1 MYRYDEFDETLVRER
16 TRQFRGQVER
26 RLKGELKEEN
36 FKPLRL
42 QNGVYLQLHSYMFR
56 IAIPYGQLNAARM
69 RQLAL
74 IADKYDKGYGHFTTR
89 QNIQFNWIPL
99 ANIPDV
105 LDLLNDVEMHS
116 IQTSGNC
123 IRNVT
128 SDHLAGAAHDEL
140 EDPRPWCEIIRQWS
154 TFHPEFSAL
163 PRKFK
168 IAVTAAAP
176 DRAAVKVH
184 DIGLMMKKNA
194 AGESGFEVI
203 VGGGLGRT
211 PYVGP
216 TVRDWVSKQDLLS
229 YLEAIMRVYNRY
241 GRRDNKFKARIKI
254 LVAELGLAEFIRE
267 VEQEFAAQNT
277 WEKVVLPQEEIDR
290 ITAYFAPPKFEKLPA
305 KSDALDRALAQDA
318 PRARAFARWCKNNL
332 RPHKMPGYTS
342 VHIALKPQGVAPGD
356 CTADQMRAIA
366 DIGERFAQD
375 DIRVAHEQD
384 IVFPHVK
391 LDDVHAVWELLDRA
405 GLGASNAGLGSDIIA
420 CPGLD
425 YCNLSNARSISVANE
440 IQAVFADPEFED
452 DVGTLHV
459 NVSGCINACGHHHV
473 GHIGILGV
481 DKKGEEF
488 YQVLFGGRAD
498 EKATIATIQGPGL
511 KHEEV
516 APAIRR
522 VIGKYLELRSAKSEK
537 FIDTMSRVGQAPFKE
552 ALYASA

>member
-16 TRQFRGQVER
+16 AKQFRGQVER

-42 QNGVYLQLHSYMFR
+42 QNGVYLQLHAYMFR
-56 IAIPYGQLNAARM
+56 IAIPYGQLSAKKL
-69 RQLAL
+69 RQLAM

-89 QNIQFNWIPL
+89 QNIQFNWIKL
-99 ANIPDV
+99 AEIPDA
-105 LDLLNDVEMHS
+105 LEALADVEMHA

-128 SDHLAGAAHDEL
+128 SDHLAGAAFDEL

-168 IAVTAAAP
+168 IAVTAATP

-184 DIGLMMKKNA
+184 DIGLLMKKNE
-194 AGESGFEVI
+194 AGETGFEVL

-211 PYVGP
+211 PYIGL
-216 TVRDWVSKQDLLS
+216 TIRDWVSKQDLLS
-229 YLEAIMRVYNRY
+229 YLEANMRVYNRY
-241 GRRDNKFKARIKI
+241 GRRDNKYKARIKI
-254 LVAELGLAEFIRE
+254 LVNELGEAEYRRQ
-267 VEQEFAAQNT
+267 VEEEFANQNA

-290 ITAYFAPPKFEKLPA
+290 ITAYFAPPKFETLPT
-305 KSDALDRALAQDA
+305 KSTTLDGAIAVDRH
-318 PRARAFARWCKNNL
+318 FARWTKNNL
-332 RPHKMPGYTS
+332 RAHKVPGYTA

-356 CTADQMRAIA
+356 ASSAQMRAAA
-366 DIGERFAQD
+366 DIAEKYGLD

-384 IVFPHVK
+384 LVLPHVK
-391 LDDVHAVWELLDRA
+391 LDDVPAVYAALKAADMH
-405 GLGASNAGLGSDIIA
+405 ASNAGLGSDIIA

-440 IQAVFADPEFED
+440 IQALFADPDFED
-452 DVGTLHV
+452 EVGTLHI

-488 YQVLFGGRAD
+488 YQILFGGRAD
-498 EKATIATIQGPGL
+498 EKAAIGEIQGPGL

-516 APAIRR
+516 APALKR
-522 VIGKYLELRSAKSEK
+522 VIARYMELRTSKTEK
-537 FIDTMSRVGQAPFKE
+537 LADTMTRLGQAPFKE

>member
-16 TRQFRGQVER
+16 AKQFRDQVER
-26 RLKGELKEEN
+26 RLKGELKEEH

-42 QNGVYLQLHSYMFR
+42 QNGVYLQLHAYMLR
-56 IAIPYGQLNAARM
+56 VAIPYGQLNARKM
-69 RQLAL
+69 RQLAAV
-74 IADKYDKGYGHFTTR
+74 ADKYDKGYAHFTTR
-89 QNIQFNWIPL
+89 QNVQYNWIRL
-99 ANIPDV
+99 AEMPDV
-105 LDLLNDVEMHS
+105 LDMLADVEMHA

-128 SDHLAGAAHDEL
+128 SDHLAGANLDEI

-154 TFHPEFSAL
+154 TFHPEFSSL

-168 IAVTAAAP
+168 IAVTAAAT
-176 DRAAVKVH
+176 DRAAVRVH
-184 DIGLMMKKNA
+184 DIGLHMKKNA
-194 AGESGFEVI
+194 EGKIGFEFI

-211 PYVGP
+211 PFVGP
-216 TVRDWVSKQDLLS
+216 TVREWVAKEDLLS
-229 YLEAIMRVYNRY
+229 FLEANMRVYNRH

-254 LVAELGLAEFIRE
+254 LVSELGLEEYKRQ
-267 VEQEFAAQNT
+267 VEEEFAAQHT
-277 WEKVVLPQEEIDR
+277 WEKVVLPQEEVDR
-290 ITAYFAPPKFEKLPA
+290 IKAYFAPPAFETLPA
-305 KSDALDRALAQDA
+305 KSAVLDAAIAGDRA
-318 PRARAFARWCKNNL
+318 FKRWVKNNL
-332 RPHKMPGYTS
+332 RAHRTTGYTS
-342 VHIALKPQGVAPGD
+342 VHIALKQQGEAPGD
-356 CTADQMRAIA
+356 ATSDQMRAIA
-366 DIGERFAQD
+366 DIGERYGLD

-384 IVFPHVK
+384 IVMAHVK
-391 LDDVHAVWELLDRA
+391 LDDVPAVYAALKAA
-405 GLGASNAGLGSDIIA
+405 GLHASNAGMGSDIIS

-452 DVGTLHV
+452 EVGTLHV

-511 KHEEV
+511 RHEEV

-522 VIGKYLELRSAKSEK
+522 VIDRYLALRRDGAEK
-537 FIDTMSRVGQAPFKE
+537 FIDTMGRVGQAPFKE

>member
-1 MYRYDEFDETLVRER
+1 MYRYDQFDETLVRER
-16 TRQFRGQVER
+16 ARQFRGQVER
-26 RLKGELKEEN
+26 RLKGELREEH

-42 QNGVYLQLHSYMFR
+42 QNGVYLQLHAYMLR
-56 IAIPYGQLNAARM
+56 VAIPYGQLSARQL
-69 RQLAL
+69 RQLAM
-74 IADKYDKGYGHFTTR
+74 IADRYDKGYGHFTTR
-89 QNIQFNWIPL
+89 QNIQFNWIRL
-99 ANIPDV
+99 ADMPDV
-105 LDLLNDVEMHS
+105 LDALADVEMHA

-128 SDHLAGAAHDEL
+128 SDHLAGANLDEI

-154 TFHPEFSAL
+154 TFHPEFSSL

-168 IAVTAAAP
+168 IAVTGAAT
-176 DRAAVKVH
+176 DRAAVRVH
-184 DIGLMMKKNA
+184 DIGLHMKTNSE
-194 AGESGFEVI
+194 GRVGFEFI

-211 PYVGP
+211 PYVGL
-216 TVRDWVSKQDLLS
+216 TVREWIAKEDLLS
-229 YLEAIMRVYNRY
+229 YLEANMRVYNRH
-241 GRRDNKFKARIKI
+241 GRRDNKYKARIKI
-254 LVAELGLAEFIRE
+254 LVNELGLEEYRRE
-267 VEQEFAAQNT
+267 VEEEFAAQNT
-277 WEKVVLPQEEIDR
+277 WEKVVLPQEEVDR
-290 ITAYFAPPKFEKLPA
+290 ITAYFAPPAFEKLPA
-305 KSDALDRALAQDA
+305 VSDAFE
-318 PRARAFARWCKNNL
+318 AFKRENREQARWAKNNL
-332 RPHKMPGYTS
+332 RPHRVPGYVS
-342 VHIALKPQGVAPGD
+342 VHIAVKQQGEAPGD
-356 CTADQMRAIA
+356 ATSDQMRAMA
-366 DIGERFAQD
+366 EIGERYGLD

-384 IVFPHVK
+384 VVLPHVK
-391 LDDVHAVWELLDRA
+391 LDDVPAVYAALKAA
-405 GLGASNAGLGSDIIA
+405 GLHASNAGMGSDIIA

-452 DVGTLHV
+452 AVGPLHV

-522 VIGKYLELRSAKSEK
+522 VIDAYLGLRRDRTEK
-537 FIDTMSRVGQAPFKE
+537 FIDTMGRVGQAPFKE
-552 ALYASA
+552 ALYAAA

>member
-16 TRQFRGQVER
+16 AKQFRGQVER

-42 QNGVYLQLHSYMFR
+42 QNGVYLQLHAYMFR
-56 IAIPYGQLNAARM
+56 IAVPYGQLSSRKL
-69 RQLAL
+69 RQLAM

-89 QNIQFNWIPL
+89 QNIQFNWIKL
-99 ANIPDV
+99 AEIPDA
-105 LDLLNDVEMHS
+105 LEALADVEMHA

-128 SDHLAGAAHDEL
+128 SDHLAGAAFDEL

-168 IAVTAAAP
+168 IAVTAATP

-184 DIGLMMKKNA
+184 DIGLLMKKNA
-194 AGESGFEVI
+194 EGEVGFEVL

-211 PYVGP
+211 PYIGL
-216 TVRDWVSKQDLLS
+216 TIRDWVSKQDLLS
-229 YLEAIMRVYNRY
+229 YLEANMRVYNRH
-241 GRRDNKFKARIKI
+241 GRRDNKYKARIKI
-254 LVAELGLAEFIRE
+254 LVNELGEAEYRRE
-267 VEQEFAAQNT
+267 VEEEFANQNA
-277 WEKVVLPQEEIDR
+277 WEKVVLPQDEVDR
-290 ITAYFAPPKFEKLPA
+290 ITAYFAPPKFETLPA
-305 KSDALDRALAQDA
+305 KSAALDAAIAADRH
-318 PRARAFARWCKNNL
+318 FARWTKNNL
-332 RPHKMPGYTS
+332 RAHKIPGYTA
-342 VHIALKPQGVAPGD
+342 VHIALKSQGVAPGD
-356 CTADQMRAIA
+356 CSSAQMRAAA
-366 DIGERFAQD
+366 DIAEKFGLD

-384 IVFPHVK
+384 LVLPHVK
-391 LDDVHAVWELLDRA
+391 LDDVPAVYAALKAADMH
-405 GLGASNAGLGSDIIA
+405 ASNAGLGSDIIA

-440 IQAVFADPEFED
+440 VQALFADPEFED
-452 DVGTLHV
+452 EVGTLHI

-488 YQVLFGGRAD
+488 YQILFGGRAD
-498 EKATIATIQGPGL
+498 EKAAIGEIQGPGL
-511 KHEEV
+511 RHEEV
-516 APAIRR
+516 APALKR
-522 VIGKYLELRSAKSEK
+522 VISRYMELRISKTEK
-537 FIDTMSRVGQAPFKE
+537 LADTMTRLGQAPFKE

>member
-16 TRQFRGQVER
+16 AKQFRGQVER

-42 QNGVYLQLHSYMFR
+42 QNGVYLQLHAYMFR
-56 IAIPYGQLNAARM
+56 IAVPYGQLSSRKL
-69 RQLAL
+69 RQLAM

-89 QNIQFNWIPL
+89 QNIQFNWIKL
-99 ANIPDV
+99 AEIPDA
-105 LDLLNDVEMHS
+105 LEALADVEMHA

-128 SDHLAGAAHDEL
+128 SDHLAGAAFDEL

-168 IAVTAAAP
+168 IAVTAATP

-184 DIGLMMKKNA
+184 DIGLLMKKNA
-194 AGESGFEVI
+194 EGEVGFEVL

-211 PYVGP
+211 PYIGL
-216 TVRDWVSKQDLLS
+216 TIRDWVSKQDLLS
-229 YLEAIMRVYNRY
+229 YLEANMRVYNRH
-241 GRRDNKFKARIKI
+241 GRRDNKYKARIKI
-254 LVAELGLAEFIRE
+254 LVNELGEAEYRRE
-267 VEQEFAAQNT
+267 VEEEFANQNA
-277 WEKVVLPQEEIDR
+277 WEKVVLPQDEVDR
-290 ITAYFAPPKFEKLPA
+290 ITAYFAPPKFETLPA
-305 KSDALDRALAQDA
+305 KSAALDAAIAADRH
-318 PRARAFARWCKNNL
+318 FARWTKNNL
-332 RPHKMPGYTS
+332 RAHKIPGYTA

-356 CTADQMRAIA
+356 CSSAQMRAAA
-366 DIGERFAQD
+366 DIAEKFGLD

-384 IVFPHVK
+384 LVLPHVK
-391 LDDVHAVWELLDRA
+391 LDDVPAVYAALKAADMH
-405 GLGASNAGLGSDIIA
+405 ASNAGLGSDIIA

-440 IQAVFADPEFED
+440 VQALFADPEFED
-452 DVGTLHV
+452 EVGTLHI

-488 YQVLFGGRAD
+488 YQILFGGRAD
-498 EKATIATIQGPGL
+498 EKAAIGEIQGPGL
-511 KHEEV
+511 RHEEV
-516 APAIRR
+516 APALKR
-522 VIGKYLELRSAKSEK
+522 VISRYMELRISKTEK
-537 FIDTMSRVGQAPFKE
+537 LADTMTRLGQAPFKE

>member
-1 MYRYDEFDETLVRER
+1 MYRYDQFDETLVRER
-16 TRQFRGQVER
+16 ARQFRGQVER
-26 RLKGELKEEN
+26 RLKGELKEEH

-42 QNGVYLQLHSYMFR
+42 QNGVYLQLHAYMLR
-56 IAIPYGQLNAARM
+56 VAIPYGQLNGRKL
-69 RQLAL
+69 RQLAM
-74 IADKYDKGYGHFTTR
+74 IADAYDKGYGHFTTR
-89 QNIQFNWIPL
+89 QNIQYNWIKL
-99 ANIPDV
+99 ADMPDV
-105 LDLLNDVEMHS
+105 LDALADVEMHA

-128 SDHLAGAAHDEL
+128 SDHLAGANPDEI

-154 TFHPEFSAL
+154 TFHPEFSSL

-168 IAVTAAAP
+168 IAVTAAAT
-176 DRAAVKVH
+176 DRAAVRVH
-184 DIGLMMKKNA
+184 DIGLHMKKNA
-194 AGESGFEVI
+194 AGKIGFEFI

-211 PYVGP
+211 PYVGL
-216 TVRDWVSKQDLLS
+216 TVRDWIAKEDLLS
-229 YLEAIMRVYNRY
+229 YLEANMRVYNRY
-241 GRRDNKFKARIKI
+241 GRRDNKYKARIKI
-254 LVAELGLAEFIRE
+254 LVNELGLDEYRRE
-267 VEQEFAAQNT
+267 VEEEFAAQNT

-290 ITAYFAPPKFEKLPA
+290 IAAYFAPPQFEKLPA
-305 KSDALDRALAQDA
+305 VSATLDAAIAAD
-318 PRARAFARWCKNNL
+318 PAFARWTRNNL
-332 RPHKMPGYTS
+332 RPHRAPGYAS
-342 VHIALKPQGVAPGD
+342 VHIALKSQGVAPGD
-356 CTADQMRAIA
+356 ATSDQMRAIA
-366 DIGERFAQD
+366 DIGERYGLD

-384 IVFPHVK
+384 IVLPHVK
-391 LDDVHAVWELLDRA
+391 LDDVPAVYAALKAA
-405 GLGASNAGLGSDIIA
+405 GLHASNAGLGSDIIA

-425 YCNLSNARSISVANE
+425 YCNLSNARSISLANE

-498 EKATIATIQGPGL
+498 EKAAIATIQGPGL

-522 VIGKYLELRSAKSEK
+522 VIGRYLELRSAKSEK
-537 FIDTMSRVGQAPFKE
+537 FIDTMTRVGQAPFKE

>member
-1 MYRYDEFDETLVRER
+1 MYRYDEFDDTLVRER
-16 TRQFRGQVER
+16 AKQFRGQVER
-26 RLKGELKEEN
+26 RLKGELKEEH

-42 QNGVYLQLHSYMFR
+42 QNGVYLQLHAYMLR
-56 IAIPYGQLNAARM
+56 VAIPYGQLSAKKM

-74 IADKYDKGYGHFTTR
+74 IADKFDKGYAHFTTR
-89 QNIQFNWIPL
+89 QNVQYNWIRL
-99 ANIPDV
+99 ADMPDV
-105 LDLLNDVEMHS
+105 LDVLADVEMHA

-128 SDHLAGAAHDEL
+128 SDHLAGANLDEI

-154 TFHPEFSAL
+154 TFHPEFSSL

-168 IAVTAAAP
+168 IAVTAGET
-176 DRAAVKVH
+176 DRAAVRVH
-184 DIGLMMKKNA
+184 DIGLHMKKNA
-194 AGESGFEVI
+194 EGRIGFEFI

-211 PYVGP
+211 PFVGP
-216 TVRDWVSKQDLLS
+216 TVREWVAKEDLLS
-229 YLEAIMRVYNRY
+229 YLEANMRVYNRH
-241 GRRDNKFKARIKI
+241 GRRDNKYKARIKI
-254 LVAELGLAEFIRE
+254 LVSELGLEEYRRQ
-267 VEQEFAAQNT
+267 VEEEFAAQNT
-277 WEKVVLPQEEIDR
+277 WEKVVLPQDEVDR
-290 ITAYFAPPKFEKLPA
+290 ITAYFAAPKFAALPA
-305 KSDALDRALAQDA
+305 ISAAFDAFKAGSREY
-318 PRARAFARWCKNNL
+318 ARWAKNNL
-332 RPHKMPGYTS
+332 RPHRTPGYVS
-342 VHIALKPQGVAPGD
+342 VHVALKQQGEAPGD
-356 CTADQMRAIA
+356 ASSDQMRALA
-366 DIGERFAQD
+366 DIGETYALD

-384 IVFPHVK
+384 IVYPHVK
-391 LDDVHAVWELLDRA
+391 LDDVPAVYAALKAA
-405 GLGASNAGLGSDIIA
+405 GLHASNAGLASDIIA

-511 KHEEV
+511 RHEEV

-522 VIGKYLELRSAKSEK
+522 VIDQYLTLRRDKSEK
-537 FIDTMSRVGQAPFKE
+537 FIDTMGRVGQAPFKD
-552 ALYASA
+552 ALYAAA

>member
-16 TRQFRGQVER
+16 AKQFRGQVER

-42 QNGVYLQLHSYMFR
+42 QNGVYLQLHAYMFR
-56 IAIPYGQLNAARM
+56 IAIPYGQLSAKKL
-69 RQLAL
+69 RQLAM

-89 QNIQFNWIPL
+89 QNIQFNWIKL
-99 ANIPDV
+99 AEIPDA
-105 LDLLNDVEMHS
+105 LEALADVEMHA

-128 SDHLAGAAHDEL
+128 SDHLAGAAFDEL

-168 IAVTAAAP
+168 IAVTAATP

-184 DIGLMMKKNA
+184 DIGLLMKKNE
-194 AGESGFEVI
+194 AGETGFEVL

-211 PYVGP
+211 PYIGL

-229 YLEAIMRVYNRY
+229 YLEANMRVYNRY
-241 GRRDNKFKARIKI
+241 GRRDNKYKARIKI
-254 LVAELGLAEFIRE
+254 LVNELGEAEYRRQ
-267 VEQEFAAQNT
+267 VEEEFANQNA

-290 ITAYFAPPKFEKLPA
+290 ITAYFAPPKFETLPT
-305 KSDALDRALAQDA
+305 KSTTLDGAIAVDRH
-318 PRARAFARWCKNNL
+318 FARWTKNNL
-332 RPHKMPGYTS
+332 RAHKVPGYTA

-356 CTADQMRAIA
+356 ASSAQMRAAA
-366 DIGERFAQD
+366 DIAEKYGLD

-384 IVFPHVK
+384 LVLPHVK
-391 LDDVHAVWELLDRA
+391 LDDVPAVYAALKAADMH
-405 GLGASNAGLGSDIIA
+405 ASNAGLGSDIIA

-440 IQAVFADPEFED
+440 IQALFADPDFED
-452 DVGTLHV
+452 EVGTLHI

-488 YQVLFGGRAD
+488 YQILFGGRAD
-498 EKATIATIQGPGL
+498 EKAAIGEIQGPGL

-516 APAIRR
+516 APALKR
-522 VIGKYLELRSAKSEK
+522 VIARYMELRTSKTEK
-537 FIDTMSRVGQAPFKE
+537 LADTMTRLGQAPFKE

>member
-16 TRQFRGQVER
+16 AKQFRGQVER

-42 QNGVYLQLHSYMFR
+42 QNGVYLQLHAYMFR
-56 IAIPYGQLNAARM
+56 IAIPYGQLSAKKL
-69 RQLAL
+69 RQLAM

-89 QNIQFNWIPL
+89 QNIQFNWIKL
-99 ANIPDV
+99 AEIPDA
-105 LDLLNDVEMHS
+105 LEALADVEMHA

-128 SDHLAGAAHDEL
+128 SDHLAGAAFDEL

-154 TFHPEFSAL
+154 TFHPEFAHL

-168 IAVTAAAP
+168 IAVTAATP

-184 DIGLMMKKNA
+184 DIGLLMKKNE
-194 AGESGFEVI
+194 AGEAGFEVL

-211 PYVGP
+211 PYIGL
-216 TVRDWVSKQDLLS
+216 TIRDWVSKQDLLS
-229 YLEAIMRVYNRY
+229 YLEANMRVYNRY
-241 GRRDNKFKARIKI
+241 GRRDNKYKARIKI
-254 LVAELGLAEFIRE
+254 LVNELGEAEYRRQ
-267 VEQEFAAQNT
+267 VEEEFANQNA

-290 ITAYFAPPKFEKLPA
+290 ITAYFAPPKFETLPT
-305 KSDALDRALAQDA
+305 KSTTLDGAIAVDRH
-318 PRARAFARWCKNNL
+318 FARWTKNNL
-332 RPHKMPGYTS
+332 RAHKVPGYTA

-356 CTADQMRAIA
+356 ASSAQMRAAA
-366 DIGERFAQD
+366 DIAEKYGLD

-384 IVFPHVK
+384 LVLPHVK
-391 LDDVHAVWELLDRA
+391 LDDVPAVYAALKAADMH
-405 GLGASNAGLGSDIIA
+405 ASNAGLGSDIIA

-440 IQAVFADPEFED
+440 IQALFADPDFED
-452 DVGTLHV
+452 EVGTLHI

-488 YQVLFGGRAD
+488 YQILFGGRAD
-498 EKATIATIQGPGL
+498 EKATIAEIQGPGL

-516 APAIRR
+516 APALKR
-522 VIGKYLELRSAKSEK
+522 VIARYMELRTSKTEK
-537 FIDTMSRVGQAPFKE
+537 LADTMTRLGQAPFKE

>member
-16 TRQFRGQVER
+16 AKQFRGQVAR
-26 RLKGELKEEN
+26 RLAGELKEEN

-42 QNGVYLQLHSYMFR
+42 QNGVYLQLHAYMFR
-56 IAIPYGQLNAARM
+56 IAIPYGQLSARKL
-69 RQLAL
+69 RQLAM
-74 IADKYDKGYGHFTTR
+74 IADKFDKGYGHFTTR
-89 QNIQFNWIPL
+89 QNIQFNWIRL
-99 ANIPDV
+99 ADIPDA
-105 LDLLNDVEMHS
+105 LEALADVEMHA

-128 SDHLAGAAHDEL
+128 SDHLAGACADEL

-168 IAVTAAAP
+168 IAVTAATP

-184 DIGLMMKKNA
+184 DIGLLMKRNA
-194 AGESGFEVI
+194 QGDVGFEVM

-211 PYVGP
+211 PYIGL
-216 TVRDWVSKQDLLS
+216 TIRDWVSKQDLLS
-229 YLEAIMRVYNRY
+229 YLEANMRVYNRH
-241 GRRDNKFKARIKI
+241 GRRDNKYKARIKI
-254 LVAELGLAEFIRE
+254 LVNELGEDEYRRQVDE
-267 VEQEFAAQNT
+267 EFANQHA
-277 WEKVVLPQEEIDR
+277 WEKVVLPQEEVDR
-290 ITAYFAPPKFEKLPA
+290 IAAYFAPPKFETLPA
-305 KSDALDRALAQDA
+305 KSATLDAAIAAD
-318 PRARAFARWCKNNL
+318 RAFARWTKNNL
-332 RPHKMPGYTS
+332 RAHKIPGYIS
-342 VHIALKPQGVAPGD
+342 VHIALKPQGAPPGD
-356 CTADQMRAIA
+356 ATAGQMRAAA
-366 DIGERFAQD
+366 DIAETYALD

-384 IVFPHVK
+384 LVLPHVR
-391 LDDVHAVWELLDRA
+391 LDDVPAVYAALKA
-405 GLGASNAGLGSDIIA
+405 SGMAASNAGLGSDIIA

-440 IQAVFADPEFED
+440 IQALFADPEFED
-452 DVGTLHV
+452 QVGTLHI

-488 YQVLFGGRAD
+488 YQILFGGRAD
-498 EKATIATIQGPGL
+498 EKASIGEIQGPGL

-516 APAIRR
+516 APALKR
-522 VIGKYLELRSAKSEK
+522 VISKYMELRASKSEK
-537 FIDTMSRVGQAPFKE
+537 LADTMARLGQAPFKE

>member
-16 TRQFRGQVER
+16 AKQFRGQVER

-42 QNGVYLQLHSYMFR
+42 QNGVYLQLHAYMLR
-56 IAIPYGQLNAARM
+56 VAIPYGQLSAKKL
-69 RQLAL
+69 RQLAM

-89 QNIQFNWIPL
+89 QNIQFNWIKL
-99 ANIPDV
+99 AEIPDA
-105 LDLLNDVEMHS
+105 LEALADVEMHA

-128 SDHLAGAAHDEL
+128 SDHLAGAAFDEL

-168 IAVTAAAP
+168 IAVTAATP

-184 DIGLMMKKNA
+184 DIGLVMKRNTQGKT
-194 AGESGFEVI
+194 GFEVM

-211 PYVGP
+211 PYIGP
-216 TVRDWVSKQDLLS
+216 TVREWVSKQDLLS

-241 GRRDNKFKARIKI
+241 GRRDNKYKARVKI
-254 LVAELGLAEFIRE
+254 LVHELG
-267 VEQEFAAQNT
+267 VPEFARQVEEEFANQNAR
-277 WEKVVLPQEEIDR
+277 EKVLLPQEEVDR
-290 ITAYFAPPKFEKLPA
+290 ITAYFAPPKFETLST
-305 KSDALDRALAQDA
+305 KSATLDAAIAA
-318 PRARAFARWCKNNL
+318 EHHFARWCRNNL
-332 RPHKMPGYTS
+332 RAHKIPGYTC

-356 CTADQMRAIA
+356 ASSAQMRAAA
-366 DIGERFAQD
+366 DIAEKYAFD

-384 IVFPHVK
+384 LVLPHVK
-391 LDDVHAVWELLDRA
+391 LDDVPAVYAALKANDMH
-405 GLGASNAGLGSDIIA
+405 ASNAGLGSDIIA

-440 IQAVFADPEFED
+440 IQALFADPEFED
-452 DVGTLHV
+452 EVGALHI

-488 YQVLFGGRAD
+488 YQILFGGRAD
-498 EKATIATIQGPGL
+498 EKAAIGEIQGPGL
-511 KHEEV
+511 RHEEV
-516 APAIRR
+516 APALKR
-522 VIGKYLELRSAKSEK
+522 VISKYLELRTSKTEK
-537 FIDTMSRVGQAPFKE
+537 LADAMTRLGQAPFKE
-552 ALYASA
+552 ALYAAA

>member
-16 TRQFRGQVER
+16 TKQFRGQVTR
-26 RLKGELKEEN
+26 RLKGELREEN

-56 IAIPYGQLNAARM
+56 IAIPYGQLNAGRL
-69 RQLAL
+69 RQLAV
-74 IADKYDKGYGHFTTR
+74 IADKFDKGYGHFTTR

-99 ANIPDV
+99 ANIPDA

-128 SDHLAGAAHDEL
+128 SDHLAGAAFDEL

-168 IAVTAAAP
+168 IAVTAATP

-184 DIGLMMKKNA
+184 DIGLLMKRNA
-194 AGESGFEVI
+194 RGETGFEVM

-216 TVRDWVSKQDLLS
+216 TIRDWVSKPELLS

-254 LVAELGLAEFIRE
+254 LVHELGVPEFTRQ
-267 VEQEFAAQNT
+267 VEEEFAAQHT
-277 WEKVVLPQEEIDR
+277 WEKVVLPQEEVDR
-290 ITAYFAPPKFEKLPA
+290 ITAYFAPPKFEKLAA
-305 KSDALDRALAQDA
+305 KSEKLDAAAAADKV
-318 PRARAFARWCKNNL
+318 FARWVKNNL
-332 RPHKMPGYTS
+332 RPHKIPGYTS

-356 CTADQMRAIA
+356 CSSAQMRAAAEIA
-366 DIGERFAQD
+366 ETYGFD

-384 IVFPHVK
+384 LVLPHVK
-391 LDDVHAVWELLDRA
+391 LDDVPAVYAALKAAELHS
-405 GLGASNAGLGSDIIA
+405 SNAGLGSDIIS
-420 CPGLD
+420 CPGMD

-440 IQAVFADPEFED
+440 IQALFADPEFED
-452 DVGTLHV
+452 EVGTLHI

-488 YQVLFGGRAD
+488 YQILFGGRAD
-498 EKATIATIQGPGL
+498 EKAAIGEIQGPGL

-522 VIGKYLELRSAKSEK
+522 VIGKYLELRSSRTEK
-537 FIDTMSRVGQAPFKE
+537 LADTMSRVGQAPFKE
-552 ALYASA
+552 ALYAAH

>member
-16 TRQFRGQVER
+16 ARQFRGQVQR
-26 RLKGELKEEN
+26 RLAGELREEN

-42 QNGVYLQLHSYMFR
+42 QNGVYLQLHAYMFR
-56 IAIPYGQLNAARM
+56 IAIPYGQLSARKL
-69 RQLAL
+69 RQLAM
-74 IADKYDKGYGHFTTR
+74 IADKFDKGYGHFTTR
-89 QNIQFNWIPL
+89 QNIQFNWIKL
-99 ANIPDV
+99 AEIPDA
-105 LDLLNDVEMHS
+105 LEALADVEMHA

-128 SDHLAGAAHDEL
+128 SDHLAGACADEL

-168 IAVTAAAP
+168 IAVTAATP

-184 DIGLMMKKNA
+184 DIGLLMKKNA
-194 AGESGFEVI
+194 AGETGFEVM

-211 PYVGP
+211 PYIGP

-241 GRRDNKFKARIKI
+241 GRRDNKYKARIKI
-254 LVAELGLAEFIRE
+254 LVHELGLAEYTRQ
-267 VEQEFAAQNT
+267 VEEEFANQQA
-277 WEKVVLPQEEIDR
+277 WEKVVLPQEEVDR
-290 ITAYFAPPKFEKLPA
+290 ITAYFAPPKFETLPA
-305 KSDALDRALAQDA
+305 KSAKFDAAIAADRH
-318 PRARAFARWCKNNL
+318 FARWAKNNL
-332 RPHKMPGYTS
+332 RAHKAPGYTS

-356 CTADQMRAIA
+356 CSSAQMRAAA
-366 DIGERFAQD
+366 DIAERYGLD

-384 IVFPHVK
+384 LVLPHVK
-391 LDDVHAVWELLDRA
+391 LDDVPAVYAALKASDMH
-405 GLGASNAGLGSDIIA
+405 ASNAGMGSDIIA

-440 IQAVFADPEFED
+440 IQALFADPEFED
-452 DVGTLHV
+452 EVGTLHI

-488 YQVLFGGRAD
+488 YQILFGGRAD
-498 EKATIATIQGPGL
+498 EKAAIGEIQGPGL

-516 APAIRR
+516 APALKR
-522 VIGKYLELRSAKSEK
+522 VISKYLELRSSKAEK
-537 FIDTMSRVGQAPFKE
+537 LADTMIRLGQAPFKE

>member
-16 TRQFRGQVER
+16 AKQFRGQVER

-56 IAIPYGQLNAARM
+56 IAIPYGQLNATRL
-69 RQLAL
+69 RQLAM
-74 IADKYDKGYGHFTTR
+74 IADTYDKGYGHFTTR

-105 LDLLNDVEMHS
+105 LDALADVEMHA

-128 SDHLAGAAHDEL
+128 SDHLAGAAFDEL

-168 IAVTAAAP
+168 IAVTAATP

-184 DIGLMMKKNA
+184 DIGLLMKKNSK
-194 AGESGFEVI
+194 GEAGFEVL

-216 TVRDWVSKQDLLS
+216 TIRDWVSKAELLS

-241 GRRDNKFKARIKI
+241 GRRDNKYKARIKI
-254 LVAELGLAEFIRE
+254 LVHELGVPEFTRQ
-267 VEQEFAAQNT
+267 VEEEFAAQHS
-277 WEKVVLPQEEIDR
+277 WEKVVLPQEEVDH
-290 ITAYFAPPKFEKLPA
+290 ITAYFAPPKFEKLAA
-305 KSDALDRALAQDA
+305 KSATLDAAVASDKV
-318 PRARAFARWCKNNL
+318 FARWVKNNL
-332 RPHKMPGYTS
+332 RPHKISGYTS

-356 CTADQMRAIA
+356 CSSAQMRAAA
-366 DIGERFAQD
+366 DIAEKFGFD

-384 IVFPHVK
+384 LVLPHVK
-391 LDDVHAVWELLDRA
+391 LDDVPAVYAALKAAELHS
-405 GLGASNAGLGSDIIA
+405 SNAGLGSDIIA

-440 IQAVFADPEFED
+440 IQALFADPEFED
-452 DVGTLHV
+452 EVGTLHI

-488 YQVLFGGRAD
+488 YQILFGGRAD
-498 EKATIATIQGPGL
+498 EKASIGEIQGPGL

-522 VIGKYLELRSAKSEK
+522 VIGKYLELRSSRTEK
-537 FIDTMSRVGQAPFKE
+537 LADTMSRLGQAPFKE